1 MANEKKAP
9 GGFDARPVFRF
20 APSPNGYLHLGHA
33 YSALFNQRLAQES
46 GGRLLLRIEDIDT
59 ERCRLQFEAA
69 MIEDL
74 AWLGLDWE
82 KPPFRQSQ
90 HLFEHRAA
98 LAALARRGLAYPCFC
113 SRAAIAEKSAART
126 DWPRDPDGSPVYPGT
141 CRNLS
146 QAERAERIADAAPF
160 SLRLDMA
167 KALAEHGPQV
177 TYREFHEGRDSQTVL
192 ADPAPWGDAL
202 IGRRDAPTSYHL
214 ACVLDDHAQGVTDV
228 ARGADLEAAT
238 SLHRLLQ
245 ALLGLRTPDYRHHRL
260 VLDEHGRKLSKSK
273 SSTCLRE
280 LRAHGATPESLREE
294 LARRMN
300 RGDALELPQ
309 AP

>member
-1 MANEKKAP
+1 MAREQTAP
-9 GGFDARPVFRF
+9 SRFDARRVFRF

-33 YSALFNQRLAQES
+33 YSALFNQRLARES
-46 GGRLLLRIEDIDT
+46 CGRLLLRIEDIDS
-59 ERCRLQFEAA
+59 ERCRPHFEAA
-69 MIEDL
+69 LIEDL

-90 HLFEHRAA
+90 HMFEHRAA
-98 LAALARRGLAYPCFC
+98 LGELTRRGLVYPCFC
-113 SRAAIAEKSAART
+113 SRAAIAEKCAART

-141 CRNLS
+141 CRDLS
-146 QAERAERIADAAPF
+146 EAERAKRIEGAAPF

-167 KALAEHGPQV
+167 RALAEIGAPM
-177 TYREFHEGRDSQTVL
+177 TYREFHEGHEGRVIVADS
-192 ADPAPWGDAL
+192 APWGDAL

-245 ALLGLRTPDYRHHRL
+245 ALLGLRTPDYHHHRL
-260 VLDEHGRKLSKSK
+260 VLDQDGRKLSKSK
-273 SSTCLRE
+273 SSTCLRD
-280 LRAHGATPESLREE
+280 LRARGATPESLRDE
-294 LARRMN
+294 LARRMK
-300 RGDALELPQ
+300 RDGALGFLQP
-309 AP
+309 P